1 LDDWKDYKRVFLTL
15 ATPGSLWLLV
25 FFVIPMMFPF
35 VLSFSSKAVVNG
47 ETSATDYEYF
57 NTLGNYTA
65 SLGADYLVLLWRA
78 VWTSVVATFVCLLVA
93 YPLAVAVCFAPAKWR
108 PLLLLSLVLPFWI
121 NLLIRTY
128 AIYTIF
134 RTTGIV
140 NQAFGLV
147 GLGPFEMMNNSGA
160 VVMGLVY
167 VYLPFMVLPLYSTI
181 EKLDRSFLEASLD
194 LGATQAK
201 TFWNV
206 TLPLTMP
213 GVITG
218 IILVFIPCLGTFLIS
233 DRLGGPNDITIANT
247 IEQQFLEANNWP
259 FGSALSFILMYA
271 TFIALM
277 IRSYVAKRSTG
288 VDDDRI
294 VCAQPGVSLR
304 ADRFARHFLVQC

>member
-15 ATPGSLWLLV
+15 ALPGSFWLLL
-25 FFVIPMMFPF
+25 FFIIPIAFLF
-35 VLSFSSKAVVNG
+35 VLSFSGKAMVDG
-47 ETSATDYEYF
+47 ETSATAYDYLSTF
-57 NTLGNYTA
+57 SNYTSA
-65 SLGADYLVLLWRA
+65 MSSDYLVLLWRA

-93 YPLAVAVCFAPAKWR
+93 YPLAVAVCFAPPRYR
-108 PLLLLSLVLPFWI
+108 PILLLLLILPFWI

-134 RTTGIV
+134 RTTGVV

-160 VVMGLVY
+160 VIMGLVY

-181 EKLDRSFLEASLD
+181 EKLDRSYLEASLD
-194 LGATQAK
+194 LGATQAT
-201 TFWNV
+201 TFRQV

-233 DRLGGPNDITIANT
+233 DRLGGPNDVTIANT

-277 IRSYVAKRSTG
+277 IRAFVAKRSAG
-288 VDDDRI
+288 VD
-294 VCAQPGVSLR
+294 A
-304 ADRFARHFLVQC
+304 

>member
-1 LDDWKDYKRVFLTL
+1 MILDEWKDYKRVFVTL
-15 ATPGSLWLLV
+15 ATPGSFWLLV
-25 FFVIPMMFPF
+25 FFIIPMAFLF
-35 VLSFSSKAVVNG
+35 VLSFSSKAVVDG
-47 ETSATDYEYF
+47 ETSSTVYDYL
-57 NTLGNYTA
+57 NTFANYTSA
-65 SLGADYLVLLWRA
+65 AGSDYLVLLWRA
-78 VWTSVVATFVCLLVA
+78 VWTSVVATFVCLVVA
-93 YPLAVAVCFAPAKWR
+93 YPLAVAVCFAAPRWR
-108 PLLLLSLVLPFWI
+108 PLLLLLLILPFWI

-134 RTTGIV
+134 RTTGVV

-160 VVMGLVY
+160 VIMGLVY

-181 EKLDRSFLEASLD
+181 EKLDRSYLEASLD
-194 LGATQAK
+194 LGASQAT
-201 TFWNV
+201 TFWRI
-206 TLPLTMP
+206 TWPLTLP

-271 TFIALM
+271 TFAALM
-277 IRSYVAKRSTG
+277 IRAFVAKRSAG
-288 VDDDRI
+288 VD
-294 VCAQPGVSLR
+294 A
-304 ADRFARHFLVQC
+304 

>member
-15 ATPGSLWLLV
+15 ATPGTLWLAL
-25 FFVIPMMFPF
+25 FFIIPMAFLF
-35 VLSFSSKAVVNG
+35 VLSFSSKAVVDG
-47 ETSATDYEYF
+47 ETSSTVYDYF
-57 NTLGNYTA
+57 NTVKNYTSA
-65 SLGADYLVLLWRA
+65 AGSDYLVLLWRA
-78 VWTSVVATFVCLLVA
+78 VWTSVVATFVCLVVA
-93 YPLAVAVCFAPAKWR
+93 YPLAVAVCFAPPRYR
-108 PLLLLSLVLPFWI
+108 PILLLLLVLPFWI

-134 RTTGIV
+134 RTTGVV

-160 VVMGLVY
+160 VIMGLVY

-194 LGATQAK
+194 LGASQAT
-201 TFWNV
+201 TFWRITWPL
-206 TLPLTMP
+206 TLP
-213 GVITG
+213 GIITG

-233 DRLGGPNDITIANT
+233 DRLGGPNDVTIANT

-271 TFIALM
+271 TFFALM
-277 IRSYVAKRSTG
+277 VRAFVAKRSVG
-288 VDDDRI
+288 VD
-294 VCAQPGVSLR
+294 A
-304 ADRFARHFLVQC
+304 

>member
-1 LDDWKDYKRVFLTL
+1 MDDWKDYKRVFLTL
-15 ATPGSLWLLV
+15 ATPGSFWLLI
-25 FFVIPMMFPF
+25 FFILPMAFLF
-35 VLSFSSKAVVNG
+35 VLSFSSKAVING
-47 ETSATDYEYF
+47 ETSTTDYVYL
-57 NTLGNYTA
+57 NTVANYA
-65 SLGADYLVLLWRA
+65 SAAGTDYLVLLWRA
-78 VWTSVVATFVCLLVA
+78 VWTSVVATFVCLVVA
-93 YPLAVAVCFAPAKWR
+93 YPLAVAVCFAPQRYR
-108 PLLLLSLVLPFWI
+108 PILLLLLILPFWI

-134 RTTGIV
+134 RTTGVV
-140 NQAFGLV
+140 NQAFGLI

-160 VVMGLVY
+160 VIMGLVY

-181 EKLDRSFLEASLD
+181 EKLDRSYLEASLD
-194 LGATQAK
+194 LGATQAT
-201 TFWNV
+201 TFRQV

-277 IRSYVAKRSTG
+277 IRAFLAKRSAG
-288 VDDDRI
+288 VD
-294 VCAQPGVSLR
+294 A
-304 ADRFARHFLVQC
+304 

>member
-1 LDDWKDYKRVFLTL
+1 MDDWKDYKRVFLTL
-15 ATPGSLWLLV
+15 ATPGTLWLVL
-25 FFVIPMMFPF
+25 FFIIPMAFLF
-35 VLSFSSKAVVNG
+35 VLSFSSKAVVDG
-47 ETSATDYEYF
+47 ETSSTAYDYF
-57 NTLGNYTA
+57 NTVKNYTSA
-65 SLGADYLVLLWRA
+65 AGSDYLVLLWRA

-93 YPLAVAVCFAPAKWR
+93 YPLAVAVCFAAPRYR
-108 PLLLLSLVLPFWI
+108 PVLLLLLVLPFWI

-134 RTTGIV
+134 RTTGVV

-160 VVMGLVY
+160 VIMGLVY

-194 LGATQAK
+194 LGASQAT
-201 TFWNV
+201 TFWRI
-206 TLPLTMP
+206 TWPLTFP

-218 IILVFIPCLGTFLIS
+218 IILVFIPSLGTFLIS

-259 FGSALSFILMYA
+259 FGSALSFILMYT
-271 TFIALM
+271 TFFALM
-277 IRSYVAKRSTG
+277 VRAFLAKRSVG
-288 VDDDRI
+288 VD
-294 VCAQPGVSLR
+294 A
-304 ADRFARHFLVQC
+304 